1 MQGLNS
7 DKMLYIKENLKS
19 SVQEVSLTKNIL
31 KNVFIDRVKTHI
43 IYTSRQMYGG
53 HTVETKNQFKN
64 HLVIPSFL

>member
-19 SVQEVSLTKNIL
+19 SVQEVSVTKNIL
-31 KNVFIDRVKTHI
+31 KNVFIDRVKTRI
-43 IYTSRQMYGG
+43 IYTSRQMYGD